1 MIYDSQKQGNGH
13 DGNGNNIDK
22 HRCQVLTTAE
32 GEVWTMK
39 LPGKQHSWQTLALT
53 IIIHNDVYIYIY
65 TLINYIN
72 DKSIGFELLAG
83 NLDKPW

>member
-53 IIIHNDVYIYIY
+53 IIIHNDVYIY
-65 TLINYIN
+65 TNYIN

-83 NLDKPW
+83 NLDKP

>member
-65 TLINYIN
+65 TNYIN

-83 NLDKPW
+83 NLDKP

>member
-83 NLDKPW
+83 NLDKP

>member
-1 MIYDSQKQGNGH
+1 MYIYVYTHMIMNYDSQKQGKGH

-39 LPGKQHSWQTLALT
+39 LPGKQHSWQTLALN
-53 IIIHNDVYIYIY
+53 HD
-65 TLINYIN
+65 
-72 DKSIGFELLAG
+72 SSH
-83 NLDKPW
+83 